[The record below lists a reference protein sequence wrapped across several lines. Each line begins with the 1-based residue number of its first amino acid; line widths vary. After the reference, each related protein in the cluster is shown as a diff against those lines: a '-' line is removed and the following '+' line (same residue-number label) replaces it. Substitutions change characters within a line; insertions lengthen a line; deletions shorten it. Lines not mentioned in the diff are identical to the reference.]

1 MSALTV
7 TGVRFTAASPEE
19 RERGLLGFTSFVVAG
34 GVRLDGVTVRRT
46 ADGRHTLAYPS
57 REDADGRTHYWSRP
71 IDSRARAAVERQVL
85 RALGL
90 GERSAP

>member
-1 MSALTV
+1 MTALTV

-46 ADGRHTLAYPS
+46 ADGRYTLAYPC
-57 REDADGRTHYWSRP
+57 REDDCGRPHYWSRP
-71 IDSRARAAVERQVL
+71 IDSRTRTALERQVL
-85 RALGL
+85 RALGF

>member
-19 RERGLLGFTSFVVAG
+19 RGRGLLGFTSFVVAG

-46 ADGRHTLAYPS
+46 ADGRYTLAYPV
-57 REDADGRTHYWSRP
+57 REDATGREHYAVRP
-71 IDSRARAAVERQVL
+71 IDSRTRRALERQVL
-85 RALGL
+85 GHLGFEPAE
-90 GERSAP
+90 GR